1 LKRDTDLLAKQEFDL
16 LVVGGGIF
24 GACIAWSAVLRG
36 YSVALIEQAD
46 FAHATSSNHY
56 KFIHGGIRYL
66 QHADLYRMRESS
78 RERSALVRIAPH
90 LAYPMPIVLPT
101 YGHGKK
107 GRLMMRAGMLAYDLL
122 TLDRNRGIGDR
133 TRRTPNGSFLSR
145 DEVIR
150 RFPGTSTAGLTG
162 AAVFHDGQ
170 MYNPSRLVLSFLRSA
185 HSNGATIANY
195 VEAEQFIRSRD
206 RINGC
211 VARDRQS
218 GDEFEIRSRMTVNAA
233 GPWAADLLLR
243 TIGLK
248 LQPTPSFSRDLAF
261 VIDRPICPTHA
272 LGCQSVTHDTDALL
286 DRGGRHLFL
295 VPWRGKTLVG
305 VWHRYTKARP
315 DRLTVSREELGSF
328 LQEINS
334 AYAGLNLQFDDIK
347 LINTGL
353 ILFGSEEDQKSGS
366 DHSFAKRSVV
376 VDHARQGV
384 EGLVTVIGARATVA
398 RGTGDRT
405 LDLVDRKFSRSGPNT
420 GSDWRPIYG
429 GDFSDFEAL
438 VRKLRQRLPKA
449 GADTARAVAHNYG
462 TAYEDLL
469 RCAPDESYLETVG
482 ASNVLK
488 VEIVHAVQREM
499 ASNLADVVFR
509 RTELGTAGDPGLE
522 AMSTAADLAAA
533 EFGWDPAK
541 RDSELRT
548 VRETLERCGPWQF
561 VARNDEMPAG
571 E

>member
-1 LKRDTDLLAKQEFDL
+1 
-16 LVVGGGIF
+16 
-24 GACIAWSAVLRG
+24 
-36 YSVALIEQAD
+36 
-46 FAHATSSNHY
+46 
-56 KFIHGGIRYL
+56 
-66 QHADLYRMRESS
+66 
-78 RERSALVRIAPH
+78 
-90 LAYPMPIVLPT
+90 
-101 YGHGKK
+101 
-107 GRLMMRAGMLAYDLL
+107 MMRAGMLAYDLL
-122 TLDRNRGIGDR
+122 TLDRNRGIRDR

-150 RFPGTSTAGLTG
+150 RFPGTPTAGLTG

-170 MYNPSRLVLSFLRSA
+170 MYNPSRLVLSFLKSA

-195 VEAEQFIRSRD
+195 VEAGQFIRSRD
-206 RINGC
+206 RIAGC
-211 VARDRQS
+211 VARDKLS
-218 GDEFEIRSRMTVNAA
+218 GDEFEIRSRMTINAA

-248 LQPTPSFSRDLAF
+248 LQPMPSFSRDLAF

-272 LGCQSVTHDTDALL
+272 LGCQSVTHDSDALL

-328 LQEINS
+328 LQEING
-334 AYAGLNLQFDDIK
+334 AYAGLNLQLDDIK

-366 DHSFAKRSVV
+366 DHSFAKRSAV

-398 RGTGDRT
+398 RGTGDRI
-405 LDLVDRKFSRSGPNT
+405 LDLVDRKFSRSGRNI
-420 GSDWRPIYG
+420 GSEWQAIHG

-438 VRKLRQRLPKA
+438 VEELRQRLPKA

-469 RCAPDESYLETVG
+469 RSAPDESYLETVG

-499 ASNLADVVFR
+499 AANLADVVFR
-509 RTELGTAGDPGLE
+509 RTELGTAGDPGVE
-522 AMSTAADLAAA
+522 AVSAAADLAAA
-533 EFGWDPAK
+533 EFGWDAAK
-541 RDSELRT
+541 RDSELRA